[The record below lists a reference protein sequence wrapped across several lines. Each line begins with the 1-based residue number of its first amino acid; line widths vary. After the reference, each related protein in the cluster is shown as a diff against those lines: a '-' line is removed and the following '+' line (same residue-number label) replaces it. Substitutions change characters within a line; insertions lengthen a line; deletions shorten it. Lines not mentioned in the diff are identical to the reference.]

1 VSSTRQAA
9 DLELLRGELS
19 SPFRVG
25 LGDWVLHGGLG
36 SKRRCSEEARVR
48 CRLGGKIERGNGSGR
63 GGDDGIRAVPDCSPS
78 AAHEHSAGRW

>member
-1 VSSTRQAA
+1 MSEVGNRAYLVRIVLVIFTSTGHLGALFAQDLYRSRSMTSASGEGDVSSTRQAA

-36 SKRRCSEEARVR
+36 SKS
-48 CRLGGKIERGNGSGR
+48 
-63 GGDDGIRAVPDCSPS
+63 
-78 AAHEHSAGRW
+78 